1 LEFWKVLAYETPQP
15 WMKHSGSTK
24 DVVIIGAGP
33 TGCAAALAFA
43 KRGAEVLLVEAQP
56 DAAKR
61 FAGEWMH
68 PPAVR
73 ALRQLGVDTESLGA
87 ARGHGFVLFGSDG
100 LPPVQ
105 LPYVRGTGIARIHHD
120 LVEDL
125 RDYAR
130 RDPLI
135 EYLPFYGFAGLDGR
149 VVELENRKT
158 RERLKVR
165 AGRVIGADGRKSK
178 VLAALGEAQ
187 LGQPL
192 GFMMG
197 IELSDVV
204 MPYEGLGHVFFG
216 GPGPALFYRVGDRT
230 VRGCLD
236 VPDAAGSE
244 ARKKENVLSAFLPH
258 LPGSWRGEFERS
270 LSGATPWAATRFQPR
285 SCFGKDHVWL
295 AGDAV
300 GHVHPVS
307 GMGMTFGILDAVAAA
322 QASNLDEYRVA
333 RGVYV
338 SELLTNVLYSVFRRH
353 DESATRVRH
362 GLLQMLREHPV
373 ERRRTM
379 QVLTGEDSRG
389 STFIRSFLRASG
401 YAIGHTVSEVDPTA
415 IGLMAL
421 AQALKNDAAWLKWPL
436 GALVGD
442 LTSSGLLRGQ
452 SSCQSPFPPIEQL
465 VAAGSSGAVQAYS
478 SAIYASRGA
487 LQASQQVS
495 RWLTRK
501 EIS

>member
-1 LEFWKVLAYETPQP
+1 MEFREGVTYVSPQH
-15 WMKHSGSTK
+15 WMNQSGNTK

-56 DAAKR
+56 EAAKR

-73 ALRQLGVDTESLGA
+73 ALRSLGVDTESLGA

-100 LPPVQ
+100 EPPVQ
-105 LPYVRGTGIARIHHD
+105 LPYVRGTGIARVHHD
-120 LVEDL
+120 LVDDL
-125 RDYAR
+125 RNYAR
-130 RDPLI
+130 RDPRI
-135 EYLPFYGFAGLDGR
+135 EYLPYYGFSGLDGH

-158 RERLKVR
+158 RDRRRVW
-165 AGRVIGADGRKSK
+165 AQRVIGADGRKSK
-178 VLAALGEAQ
+178 VLAALGEGQ

-197 IELSDVV
+197 IELQDVV

-216 GPGPALFYRVGDRT
+216 GPGPALFYRVGDRM

-244 ARKKENVLSAFLPH
+244 GRKKENVLNSFLPH
-258 LPGSWRGEFERS
+258 LPANWHREFEKS

-307 GMGMTFGILDAVAAA
+307 GMGMTFGILDAVTAA
-322 QASNLDEYRVA
+322 QVDTLEAYREA

-338 SELLTNVLYSVFRRH
+338 SELLTNVLYSIFRRH

-362 GLLQMLREHPV
+362 GLLKMLREHPV

-389 STFIRSFLRASG
+389 STFVRSFLRASG
-401 YAIGHTVSEVDPTA
+401 YAIGHTVSEADPSALGVFT
-415 IGLMAL
+415 L
-421 AQALKNDAAWLKWPL
+421 AQSLKRDAAWLKWPL

-442 LTSSGLLRGQ
+442 LTNPGLLRGN
-452 SSCQSPFPPIEQL
+452 SSWQSPFPTLEHL
-465 VAAGSSGAVQAYS
+465 VSAGSL
-478 SAIYASRGA
+478 SAA
-487 LQASQQVS
+487 QASQQVS

>member
-1 LEFWKVLAYETPQP
+1 MNRNTVN
-15 WMKHSGSTK
+15 K
-24 DVVIIGAGP
+24 DVVVVGAGP

-56 DAAKR
+56 EAAKR

-73 ALRQLGVDTESLGA
+73 ALARLGVDTEKLGA
-87 ARGHGFVLFGSDG
+87 TRGHGFVLFGSDG
-100 LPPVQ
+100 ETPVQ
-105 LPYVRGTGIARIHHD
+105 LPYVRGTSLTRIHHD

-125 RDYAR
+125 RGYAK
-130 RDPLI
+130 RDPRI
-135 EYLPFYGFAGLDGR
+135 EYLPFHSFVGVEGTR
-149 VVELENRKT
+149 VELENRKT
-158 RERLKVR
+158 KERIEVR
-165 AGRVIGADGRKSK
+165 AGRVLGADGRKSK
-178 VLAALGEAQ
+178 VLAALGEGQ

-197 IELSDVV
+197 IELHDVE

-216 GPGPALFYRVGDRT
+216 GPGPALFYRVGEHM

-236 VPDAAGSE
+236 VPDSAGSE
-244 ARKKENVLSAFLPH
+244 GRKKENVLSAFLPH
-258 LPGSWRGEFERS
+258 LPESWHREFEKS

-285 SCFGKDHVWL
+285 SCFGADNVWL

-300 GHVHPVS
+300 GHVHPIS

-322 QASNLDEYRVA
+322 DADSLDAYREA

-362 GLLQMLREHPV
+362 GLLKMLRQHPV

-389 STFIRSFLRASG
+389 STFIRSFMRASG
-401 YAIGHTVSEVDPTA
+401 YAVGHTVADLSPAALNVK
-415 IGLMAL
+415 AL
-421 AQALKNDAAWLKWPL
+421 AQALTQDAAWLKWPL

-442 LTSSGLLRGQ
+442 LTSPQRYRSE
-452 SSCQSPFPPIEQL
+452 SSWQSPFPSLENL
-465 VAAGSSGAVQAYS
+465 VSAGSSK
-478 SAIYASRGA
+478 SA
-487 LQASQQVS
+487 QASQQVS

-501 EIS
+501 EYS